1 MSSRELELKLSL
13 ADRDSHRRFCS
24 ALPGFEGELI
34 QRNIYFDQKQLLAS
48 RDLLLRLRIEQSSAT
63 LTLKAKTS
71 MEQGVF
77 DSQEYEN
84 PIDQQ
89 LALSIEQSAPAQL
102 SIESTVIDEASSR
115 SGQALDCL
123 IEWGRIRNLRRCYR
137 VNPGFL
143 IEVDETEFPGS
154 QLRWEVEVEGD
165 HPQQARKFLEEIAR
179 EAGVVLETQL
189 VTKSQHLARIQAT

>member
-34 QRNIYFDQKQLLAS
+34 QRNIYFDQKRLLAS

-63 LTLKAKTS
+63 LTLKAKNS

-89 LALSIEQSAPAQL
+89 LALSIEESAPAQL

-123 IEWGRIRNLRRCYR
+123 IE
-137 VNPGFL
+137 
-143 IEVDETEFPGS
+143 VDETEFPGS

-165 HPQQARKFLEEIAR
+165 QPQRARKFLEEIAR
-179 EAGVVLETQL
+179 DAGVVLETQR